1 MTDVPPSDQS
11 AISSPSKWATTPE
24 KEYADLLEALKLY
37 IHDEAVFKKVE
48 TAYLYATEKHKGQ
61 SRKSGE
67 PYIIHPVAVAGI
79 LAKLRLDMP
88 SIYAA
93 ILHDVVEDTNTSVEE
108 IESLYGA
115 DVAQL
120 VDGLTKISKI
130 QFRSNQEK
138 LAENFRK
145 MVLAMAKD
153 LRVIIVKLADRLHNM
168 RTLDSLPVHKR
179 VSIAQETMDIYAP
192 LANRLGIYGI
202 KSELEDLCLKQLKN
216 DVYKEISKAVS
227 TKKSERTNYIDEVKN
242 IVKTELDKYGFKDAK
257 VFGRPKHFYSIY
269 KKMVERKLTFEDI
282 HDMFAFRIIVKSVKD
297 CYEALGVVHAMWKP
311 MPGRFKDYIAMP
323 KANMYQSL
331 HTTVIR
337 PNGEPAEFQIRT
349 EEMHSICEFGV
360 AAHWAY
366 KEKGEKSETDLK
378 KFSWLRQIMQWESEL
393 SDPLEFME
401 SVKIDLFD
409 DEIFVFTP
417 RGDVIQL
424 PNGATPLDFAFSVH
438 TELGVKTVGAK
449 INGRMCPLRK
459 KLNSGDIV
467 EIQTSSHQKPS
478 KDWLAFVITSKA
490 KTKIRQYLRGEQ
502 RETSKTLGKDL
513 LVHALEQVDVT
524 WDKFVKTGKPEV
536 LNRLCKEAKLDD
548 SLAAIGYG
556 HMDAKDL
563 VQKIYPSVEGPAKI
577 PNILRDTLGEPA
589 EQYPGPIKK
598 RNSQTG
604 VLVGNMDNVL
614 VSMARCCS
622 PVPGDDIIGFITR
635 GKGVTIHLST
645 CQSSLDLDPARRIDV
660 SWRLGEQTLSH
671 LVCIRIET
679 QDRQGILADVTTAIA
694 STGANIQKANI
705 NISKDLLGVLD
716 FELLVK
722 NIDHLR
728 NTVNR
733 IESLT
738 GVISVNRVNLDQTP
752 QPSSKRTKRSGR
764 LEK

>member
-1 MTDVPPSDQS
+1 MSDLPPSDPS
-11 AISSPSKWATTPE
+11 AVSAPSKWATTPE
-24 KEYADLLEALKLY
+24 KEYAELVESLKLY

-48 TAYLYATEKHKGQ
+48 NAYLYATEKHKGQ
-61 SRKSGE
+61 FRKSGE

-79 LAKLRLDMP
+79 LAKLKLDMP

-168 RTLDSLPVHKR
+168 RTLDCLTVQKR

-438 TELGVKTVGAK
+438 TELGIKTVGAK

-459 KLNSGDIV
+459 KLNSGDII

-524 WDKFVKTGKPEV
+524 WDKFVKTGKTEI
-536 LNRLCKEAKLDD
+536 LNRFCKEAKLDD

-563 VQKIYPSVEGPAKI
+563 VQKIYPSAEVPAKV
-577 PNILRDTLGEPA
+577 PNILKDSLSDAAEHLPA
-589 EQYPGPIKK
+589 QTKK
-598 RNSQTG
+598 RSSQTG

-614 VSMARCCS
+614 VSLARCCS

-694 STGANIQKANI
+694 SAGANIQKANI
-705 NISKDLLGVLD
+705 NISRDLLGVLD

-728 NTVNR
+728 VTINR
-733 IESLT
+733 IESLS

-752 QPSSKRTKRSGR
+752 QPSAKRAKKPGR
-764 LEK
+764 LDK

>member
-1 MTDVPPSDQS
+1 MNDVPPSPALPAPS
-11 AISSPSKWATTPE
+11 SKWATTPE
-24 KEYADLLEALKLY
+24 TEYADLVESLKSY
-37 IHDEAVFKKVE
+37 ISDEAIFKKVE
-48 TAYLYATEKHKGQ
+48 NAYLYATEKHKDQ
-61 SRKSGE
+61 SRRSGE
-67 PYIIHPVAVAGI
+67 PYIIHPIAVAGI
-79 LAKLRLDMP
+79 LAKLKLDMP
-88 SIYAA
+88 SIFAA
-93 ILHDVVEDTNTSVEE
+93 ILHDVVEDTNTPIEE
-108 IESLYGA
+108 IESLYGP

-120 VDGLTKISKI
+120 VEGLTKISKI
-130 QFRSNQEK
+130 KFRSNQEK

-168 RTLDSLPVHKR
+168 RTIDSLPVHKR

-192 LANRLGIYGI
+192 LANRLGINGI

-227 TKKSERTNYIDEVKN
+227 TKKSERTNYIEEVKN
-242 IVKTELDKYGFKDAK
+242 IVKTELDKYGFKDVK

-349 EEMHSICEFGV
+349 EEMNNICEFGV

-393 SDPLEFME
+393 TDPLEFME

-417 RGDVIQL
+417 RGDVMQL

-438 TELGVKTVGAK
+438 TELGIKTVGAK

-459 KLNSGDIV
+459 KLTSGDIV
-467 EIQTSSHQKPS
+467 EIQTSAHQKPS
-478 KDWLAFVITSKA
+478 KDWLGFVITSKA
-490 KTKIRQYLRGEQ
+490 RTKIRQYLRSEQ
-502 RETSKTLGKDL
+502 RETSKSLGKDL
-513 LVHALEQVDVT
+513 LVHALEHIDVT
-524 WDKFVKTGKPEV
+524 WDKFIKSGKTEI
-536 LNRLCKEAKLDD
+536 LNRFCKEAKLDD
-548 SLAAIGYG
+548 SLVAIGYG

-563 VQKIYPSVEGPAKI
+563 VQKIYPSEEVLKI
-577 PNILRDTLGEPA
+577 PSILKDSLGDQSENLPT
-589 EQYPGPIKK
+589 PPKK

-614 VSMARCCS
+614 VSLARCCS

-645 CQSSLDLDPARRIDV
+645 CQSSLDLDPARRIEV

-705 NISKDLLGVLD
+705 NITRDLLGILD

-728 NTVNR
+728 TTVNR
-733 IESLT
+733 IESLS
-738 GVISVNRVNLDQTP
+738 GVISVNRVNLDQNP
-752 QPSSKRTKRSGR
+752 QPSHKKPKKNGWI
-764 LEK
+764 EK

>member
-1 MTDVPPSDQS
+1 
-11 AISSPSKWATTPE
+11 
-24 KEYADLLEALKLY
+24 
-37 IHDEAVFKKVE
+37 
-48 TAYLYATEKHKGQ
+48 
-61 SRKSGE
+61 
-67 PYIIHPVAVAGI
+67 
-79 LAKLRLDMP
+79 MP

-577 PNILRDTLGEPA
+577 PNILRDTLGETA
-589 EQYPGPIKK
+589 EQYPSPIKK
-598 RNSQTG
+598 RSSQTG

>member
-1 MTDVPPSDQS
+1 
-11 AISSPSKWATTPE
+11 
-24 KEYADLLEALKLY
+24 
-37 IHDEAVFKKVE
+37 
-48 TAYLYATEKHKGQ
+48 
-61 SRKSGE
+61 
-67 PYIIHPVAVAGI
+67 
-79 LAKLRLDMP
+79 
-88 SIYAA
+88 
-93 ILHDVVEDTNTSVEE
+93 
-108 IESLYGA
+108 
-115 DVAQL
+115 
-120 VDGLTKISKI
+120 
-130 QFRSNQEK
+130 
-138 LAENFRK
+138 
-145 MVLAMAKD
+145 
-153 LRVIIVKLADRLHNM
+153 
-168 RTLDSLPVHKR
+168 
-179 VSIAQETMDIYAP
+179 
-192 LANRLGIYGI
+192 
-202 KSELEDLCLKQLKN
+202 
-216 DVYKEISKAVS
+216 
-227 TKKSERTNYIDEVKN
+227 
-242 IVKTELDKYGFKDAK
+242 
-257 VFGRPKHFYSIY
+257 
-269 KKMVERKLTFEDI
+269 
-282 HDMFAFRIIVKSVKD
+282 
-297 CYEALGVVHAMWKP
+297 
-311 MPGRFKDYIAMP
+311 
-323 KANMYQSL
+323 
-331 HTTVIR
+331 
-337 PNGEPAEFQIRT
+337 
-349 EEMHSICEFGV
+349 
-360 AAHWAY
+360 
-366 KEKGEKSETDLK
+366 
-378 KFSWLRQIMQWESEL
+378 MQWESEL